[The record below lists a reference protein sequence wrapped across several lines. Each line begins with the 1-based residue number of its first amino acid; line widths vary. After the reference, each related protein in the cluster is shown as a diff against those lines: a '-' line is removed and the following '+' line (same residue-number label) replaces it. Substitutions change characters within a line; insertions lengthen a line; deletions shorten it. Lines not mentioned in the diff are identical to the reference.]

1 MIVAMSI
8 VSDKGDEKMKV
19 LVGKK
24 VRLMAGVVAVT
35 VLCSQAGFSVYGS
48 SVEDLKQNI
57 QELEQ
62 TQDQLNQ
69 QKKDAESQQNSMEDQ
84 LESTQNEVTALE
96 QQKKALEETVK
107 QLDIQLGAAVEELET
122 VTQQQQQKQDEIDQ
136 ATIQLEK
143 AKEAEN
149 LQYANMKLRIQYMYE
164 TMNESYLAVLFSASS
179 ATDLLNRAEY
189 ISNIYNYDRMML
201 QKYEQAKN
209 EVESQKQ
216 VLTTEYAQL
225 EQLRGQAQEKQ
236 TSVEALLTQ
245 KNEEVAKQNQL
256 IAQTKSLA
264 EQYQEQIAYQD
275 QVIAQLEAKVLE
287 AVKQQEQA
295 LSDLNDMV
303 KQTEN
308 AGSVSG
314 VFVWPCPSSTRITS
328 EYGYR
333 IHPIYG
339 DQRFHN
345 GIDIGASMGAQILAT
360 CAGTVIGAG
369 YNSSMG
375 NYVMLDHGSG
385 LVSIYMHA
393 SVLKVSSGDHVET
406 GEVIALV
413 GSTGNSTGPHL
424 HFTMRLNGS
433 YVSPWDYV
441 SI

>member
-1 MIVAMSI
+1 
-8 VSDKGDEKMKV
+8 MKIPVRKRARV
-19 LVGKK
+19 L
-24 VRLMAGVVAVT
+24 AGIVAVT
-35 VLCSQAGFSVYGS
+35 VVCSGVGVRVYGS
-48 SVEDLKQNI
+48 SVEDLKQDI

-69 QKKDAESQQNSMEDQ
+69 QKKDAESQQSSMENQ
-84 LESTQNEVTALE
+84 LENTENEVTALE
-96 QQKKALEETVK
+96 QQKKTLEEAVK
-107 QLDIQLGAAVEELET
+107 QLDTQLGVAVEELEA
-122 VTQQQQQKQDEIDQ
+122 VTQQQQQKQAEIDQ
-136 ATIQLEK
+136 ATANLEK
-143 AKEAEN
+143 AQEAEN

-164 TMNESYLAVLFSASS
+164 TMNESYLAVLLSASN
-179 ATDLLNRAEY
+179 ATELLNRAEY

-209 EVESQKQ
+209 EVASQKQ

-236 TSVEALLTQ
+236 TSVETLLAQ

-264 EQYQEQIAYQD
+264 QQYQEQIAYQD

-287 AVKQQEQA
+287 AMKQQEQA
-295 LSDLNDMV
+295 ISDLNDMV

-314 VFVWPCPSSTRITS
+314 VFVWPCPSSTRVTS

-333 IHPIYG
+333 THPIFG

-345 GIDIGASMGAQILAT
+345 GIDIGASMGSQIIAT
-360 CAGTVIGAG
+360 CAGTVVGAG

-393 SVLKVSSGDHVET
+393 SVLKVSSGEHVET

-441 SI
+441 SR